1 MAIQTIN
8 LGSYANDGSGD
19 DLRTA
24 FQKVNANFSEL
35 NDITAI
41 GGENLGSGTPVY
53 AGMSA
58 IEGSG
63 DNLTFRSLVAG
74 DNVTITNNA
83 TTITIEATDSI
94 NNLVEDTT
102 PQLGG
107 NLDLNGHNVSSSNSF
122 GLTSNNGS
130 IGILAINTVN
140 NNFNPIYLNSLSITG
155 GNDVSGGGVSL
166 ATSNNTTLGINAD
179 LGLSFYTENILQIQ
193 AGNIQL
199 EGTVVSSNNIVAPVF
214 VGDTT
219 GLHTGNV
226 IGTVTGT
233 VSSIAN
239 HNLSGLGDVSEV
251 SPSLGNALVWNGTT
265 WSPSDAG
272 TTYSISAETTTGGA
286 NIRLTG
292 ADSSVDDLKIAS
304 GSNVTITRTD
314 ASTITISATGGGSGD
329 LDFGSFA
336 SPAGFTLD
344 LGTF

>member
-1 MAIQTIN
+1 MALQTIN
-8 LGSYANDGSGD
+8 LGSYANDGTGD

-24 FQKVNANFSEL
+24 FQKVNANLTEL
-35 NDITAI
+35 YGSLYGANVGSTPPTS
-41 GGENLGSGTPVY
+41 GVGEGELWWSTVEGKLYIRYGSAWVEASP
-53 AGMSA
+53 
-58 IEGSG
+58 
-63 DNLTFRSLVAG
+63 DN
-74 DNVTITNNA
+74 IPP
-83 TTITIEATDSI
+83 ESI
-94 NNLVEDTT
+94 NSLIEDPT

-107 NLDLNGHNVSSSNSF
+107 NLDLNGYNVSSSNSF

-140 NNFNPIYLNSLSITG
+140 NNFNPIYLNSLSVTG

-166 ATSNNTTLGINAD
+166 AVSNNTTLGINAD

-199 EGTVVSSNNIVAPVF
+199 EGTVVSSNNIVAPTF
-214 VGDTT
+214 VGDTN

-314 ASTITISATGGGSGD
+314 ASTITISAAGGGSGD